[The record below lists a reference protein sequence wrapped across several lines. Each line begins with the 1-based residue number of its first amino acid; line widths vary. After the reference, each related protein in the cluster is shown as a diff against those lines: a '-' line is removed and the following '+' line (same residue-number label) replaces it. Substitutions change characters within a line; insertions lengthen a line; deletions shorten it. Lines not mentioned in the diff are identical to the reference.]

1 MNDLT
6 ALERDVMQILL
17 NGDDPVLVIL
27 REQLKV
33 ATVSERKM
41 TGVGFYTHF
50 SVSTTV
56 SRVLENPSFEIGDI
70 AAQIQG
76 VQHGA
81 GFLLFVKDGFL
92 SFLEGFTYDEPWPE
106 QIAKYEL
113 AYINGQRDWNELRK
127 KLHGNSRRG

>member
-6 ALERDVMQILL
+6 ALERDVMQMLL
-17 NGDDPVLVIL
+17 NGDDPVLAIL
-27 REQLKV
+27 REQLRV

-41 TGVGFYTHF
+41 TGVGFHTHF
-50 SVSTTV
+50 SVPPTT

-70 AAQIQG
+70 AAQVQG

-81 GFLLFVKDGFL
+81 GFLLFVRDGFL

-106 QIAKYEL
+106 QITKYEL
-113 AYINGQRDWNELRK
+113 AYINGRRDWNELRK
-127 KLHGNSRRG
+127 KLHGNSR